1 MPKMVPDFVKVH
13 NKFKLNRVH
22 YSYTQ
27 LREVAYSFVKE
38 GELYEQVLGDFLL
51 DWLDE
56 NDYVAVKTSGSTGQ
70 PKQIKL
76 QKQAMVYSA
85 IATGDYFG
93 LESGFTALH
102 CLPVDFI
109 AGKMMLIRAIVLGLE
124 LDVIKPSSNP
134 LQDVFKNYNFCAM
147 LPMQVQNSLDK
158 LHKIKT
164 VIIGGGRV
172 SLSLQEQLQDVSTK
186 VYATYGMTETIT
198 HIAVK
203 QLNDFP
209 TLRGETTKQSVE
221 SHYKTLPNIT
231 ISQDE
236 RACLVIDAPQLNN
249 KTIVTNDIVKV
260 YSETEFE
267 VLGRYDNMIN
277 SGGIKMFPE
286 QIEAKLQPKMN
297 QRFFIASEKDKT
309 LGEKL
314 ILVLE
319 GESKHFETGFFEGLD
334 TFEIPKHIY
343 SVIHFK
349 ETSTGKI
356 KRAETLKLLK

>member
-1 MPKMVPDFVKVH
+1 MVPDFVKVH
-13 NKFKLNRVH
+13 NKFKLNREH
-22 YSYTQ
+22 YNHTQ

-38 GELYEQVLGDFLL
+38 GKLYERVLGDFLL
-51 DWLDE
+51 DWLDD
-56 NDYVAVKTSGSTGQ
+56 NDYAVVKTSGSTGQ
-70 PKQIKL
+70 PKKIKL
-76 QKQAMVYSA
+76 QKQAMVNSA

-93 LESGFTALH
+93 LEPGFTALH

-124 LDVIKPSSNP
+124 LEVIKPSSYP
-134 LQDVFKNYNFCAM
+134 LQNMLKNYDFCAM
-147 LPMQVQNSLDK
+147 VPMQLQNSVKK
-158 LHKIKT
+158 LYKIKT
-164 VIIGGGRV
+164 VIVGGGRV
-172 SLSLQEQLQDVSTK
+172 SLSLQEKLQDISTK

-198 HIAVK
+198 HIAGK
-203 QLNDFP
+203 QLNVVSS
-209 TLRGETTKQSVE
+209 LRGETTKRSVA

-231 ISQDE
+231 ISQDK
-236 RACLVIDAPQLNN
+236 RDCLVIVAPQLNN
-249 KTIVTNDIVKV
+249 KAIVTNDIVKL

-286 QIEAKLQPKMN
+286 QIEAKLSGKIN

-319 GESKHFETGFFEGLD
+319 GESKNLETKVFEGLD
-334 TFEIPKHIY
+334 SYEVPKQVY
-343 SVIHFK
+343 AVTQFN

-356 KRAETLKLLK
+356 QRAKTLKLLK